1 MKTLEQEA
9 KEYALVQN
17 NFKGLY
23 ELDLSEARKYSYDD
37 FLAGT
42 NSKWVQ
48 AEKIKAQIEV
58 LTGLYQNSYIK
69 SGREFWK
76 KKFEELEQQHR
87 QLEDE

>member
-9 KEYALVQN
+9 QEHFDN
-17 NFKGLY
+17 NIFCDGITPFEEDISK
-23 ELDLSEARKYSYDD
+23 RC
-37 FLAGT
+37 FIAGA

-58 LTGLYQNSYIK
+58 LTGLYANSYIK